1 MAKNTNKKLDINK
14 ILIGGLILVIA
25 AIMVFRSLT
34 AQKGKIAMVQ
44 FDDVDYY
51 YEITLEKEDTYTIT
65 EGNFVVTLDVKDGRI
80 RFINSVC
87 PDHLC
92 EGFGYISNEDDFAI
106 CMPAGVAVLIVD

>member
-14 ILIGGLILVIA
+14 ILIGGLIVVIA
-25 AIMVFRSLT
+25 VTMAFRYLT
-34 AQKGKIAMVQ
+34 AKKGKIAMVQ
-44 FDDVDYY
+44 FDNVDYY
-51 YEITLEKEDTYTIT
+51 YEISLEKDDTYTIT

-92 EGFGYISNEDDFAI
+92 EGFGYISNEDESAI
-106 CMPAGVAVLIVD
+106 CMPAGVAVLITN